1 MNIVVINGTM
11 VKGCT
16 YNIKEIFLSELNFLA
31 HLYVFT
37 YLWWFLF
44 SEILSLHLFF
54 KGVKYFK

>member
-37 YLWWFLF
+37 YL
-44 SEILSLHLFF
+44 
-54 KGVKYFK
+54 